1 MAGETVHGLTTPAPL
16 APDLRVGTDLA
27 GYRLA
32 EIVGRGGMGV
42 VYRAEH
48 RHLGRVVALKLLAAG
63 SDSAS
68 FRERFIR
75 ESRIAASLHHPN
87 IVTVYDAGEADGLL
101 YIAMQYVDGTDLA
114 TALEKEGA
122 LEPVRALAILGQIAD
137 ALDAAHAL
145 GLVHR
150 DVKPANVLLEGDRSY
165 LTDFGLTKSLAGKT
179 SLTAHGQFVGTIE
192 YMPPEQIRGQA
203 LDGRGDVYA
212 FGCLL
217 HHVLS
222 GAQPFER
229 DTQVAVMYA
238 HFEDA
243 PPPLTGLRD
252 GLSPELDEV
261 VLRALAKRKE
271 DRYATCGEL
280 MAAARDA
287 LAPASAS
294 VLPLAPVRARQ
305 QTVVIADDDPLV
317 RATIRVSLDPD
328 RFRVLEADDTGSA
341 LELTRREQAALVF
354 VNWGSGESAAE
365 VCRGLRADPAMART
379 KIIALTARLSGAEE
393 ARLRSLGVDAS
404 LPSPFSSLQVR
415 YKVTELLAE
424 TRGPNP
430 S

>member
-1 MAGETVHGLTTPAPL
+1 
-16 APDLRVGTDLA
+16 
-27 GYRLA
+27 
-32 EIVGRGGMGV
+32 
-42 VYRAEH
+42 
-48 RHLGRVVALKLLAAG
+48 
-63 SDSAS
+63 
-68 FRERFIR
+68 
-75 ESRIAASLHHPN
+75 
-87 IVTVYDAGEADGLL
+87 
-101 YIAMQYVDGTDLA
+101 
-114 TALEKEGA
+114 
-122 LEPVRALAILGQIAD
+122 
-137 ALDAAHAL
+137 
-145 GLVHR
+145 
-150 DVKPANVLLEGDRSY
+150 
-165 LTDFGLTKSLAGKT
+165 
-179 SLTAHGQFVGTIE
+179 
-192 YMPPEQIRGQA
+192 
-203 LDGRGDVYA
+203 
-212 FGCLL
+212 
-217 HHVLS
+217 
-222 GAQPFER
+222 
-229 DTQVAVMYA
+229 
-238 HFEDA
+238 
-243 PPPLTGLRD
+243 
-252 GLSPELDEV
+252 
-261 VLRALAKRKE
+261 
-271 DRYATCGEL
+271 